1 MIKWETIKREFNT
14 RYVIRSKKGN
24 YLTEND
30 GWTKCLK
37 KAYRFTN
44 LWGAS
49 YMVENDFKNC
59 KVVEVKLCTW
69 QAVVGKLDQESFRE
83 VRLRTWQAIEEI
95 GEVKE

>member
-1 MIKWETIKREFNT
+1 MNKIEIIKDNSAAA
-14 RYVIRSKKGN
+14 YVLKSKKGY

-30 GWTKCLK
+30 GWTKRLK

-59 KVVEVKLCTW
+59 K
-69 QAVVGKLDQESFRE
+69 AVE

>member
-1 MIKWETIKREFNT
+1 MEKIETIKKDSVT
-14 RYVIRSKKGN
+14 RYVIRSNKGN

-59 KVVEVKLCTW
+59 KVIK
-69 QAVVGKLDQESFRE
+69 
-83 VRLRTWQAIEEI
+83 VRLRTWKAVEEI

>member
-1 MIKWETIKREFNT
+1 MNKIEIIKDNSAAA
-14 RYVIRSKKGN
+14 YVLKSKKGY

-30 GWTKCLK
+30 GWTKHLK

-44 LWGAS
+44 FWGAS

-69 QAVVGKLDQESFRE
+69 QAVVRKLDQESFRE
-83 VRLRTWQAIEEI
+83 VKLRTWQSVEEI
-95 GEVKE
+95 GEVE

>member
-24 YLTEND
+24 YLTEKD
-30 GWTKCLK
+30 GWTKYLK
-37 KAYRFTN
+37 KAQRFTN
-44 LWGAS
+44 LWGAN
-49 YMVENDFKNC
+49 YMRENDFKNC
-59 KVVEVKLCTW
+59 KVV
-69 QAVVGKLDQESFRE
+69 E

>member
-1 MIKWETIKREFNT
+1 MNKIKIIKDNSAAA
-14 RYVIRSKKGN
+14 YVLKSKKGY

-30 GWTKCLK
+30 GWTKYLK

-44 LWGAS
+44 LWGAN

-83 VRLRTWQAIEEI
+83 VKLRTWQSVEEI
-95 GEVKE
+95 GEVE

>member
-1 MIKWETIKREFNT
+1 MNKIEIIKDNSAAA
-14 RYVIRSKKGN
+14 YVLKSKKGY

-30 GWTKCLK
+30 GWTKRLK

-59 KVVEVKLCTW
+59 KAVEVKLCTW

-83 VRLRTWQAIEEI
+83 VRLRTWQAVEEI

>member
-1 MIKWETIKREFNT
+1 MNKIETTKKDSVT
-14 RYVIRSKKGN
+14 RYVIKSKKGN

-69 QAVVGKLDQESFRE
+69 QAVVRKLDQESFRE
-83 VRLRTWQAIEEI
+83 VKLRTWQAIEEI
-95 GEVKE
+95 GEVAE

>member
-30 GWTKCLK
+30 GWTKNLK
-37 KAYRFTN
+37 NAYPF
-44 LWGAS
+44 AS
-49 YMVENDFKNC
+49 CQAANYMRENDFKSCN
-59 KVVEVKLCTW
+59 VVEVM
-69 QAVVGKLDQESFRE
+69 
-83 VRLRTWQAIEEI
+83 LRTWQVMVEI

>member
-1 MIKWETIKREFNT
+1 MNKIEIIKDNSAAA
-14 RYVIRSKKGN
+14 YVLKSKKGY

-44 LWGAS
+44 LWGAG

-59 KVVEVKLCTW
+59 KVV
-69 QAVVGKLDQESFRE
+69 E

-95 GEVKE
+95 GEVE